1 MSCQCFGHVKF
12 VNIAKTHLVE
22 GMGLDLR
29 EFVLHVVRV
38 HGADLVARG
47 RAEHFDDFHELVD
60 TRLAGEERL
69 SEHEFGHDTAS
80 GPHICFMSANCSLTP
95 SHPHNIPIFVV

>member
-1 MSCQCFGHVKF
+1 
-12 VNIAKTHLVE
+12 
-22 GMGLDLR
+22 MGLDLR

-47 RAEHFDDFHELVD
+47 RAEHFDNFHELVD

-69 SEHEFGHDTAS
+69 AEHQLCHDATS
-80 GPHICFMSANCSLTP
+80 RPHICNMSAEAPLLS
-95 SHPHNIPIFVV
+95 VK